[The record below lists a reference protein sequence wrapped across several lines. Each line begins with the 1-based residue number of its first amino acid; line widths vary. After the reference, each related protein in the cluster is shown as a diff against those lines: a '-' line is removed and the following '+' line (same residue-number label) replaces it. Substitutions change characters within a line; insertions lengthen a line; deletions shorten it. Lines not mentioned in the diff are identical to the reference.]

1 MKFSLKVVLITAVL
15 AATAVYAADRAD
27 PNAIAR
33 SETMRAIGGAM
44 KTLGGMAEGKV
55 DFDAAAA
62 GAAKDAMMTAAAN
75 IPASFTT
82 QGAADPESKAKPE
95 VWTNWADFAAN
106 AAALSAAATALDVS
120 SAESIGAGMGAL
132 GGACKDCHTE
142 FRM

>member
-1 MKFSLKVVLITAVL
+1 MKFSLKVVLITAAL
-15 AATAVYAADRAD
+15 AATAVYAADRTD

-33 SETMRAIGGAM
+33 SEAMRAIGGAM

-62 GAAKDAMMTAAAN
+62 GAAKDAMMAAATS
-75 IPASFTT
+75 IPTNFMT
-82 QGAADPESKAKPE
+82 QGETDPESKAKPE
-95 VWTNWADFAAN
+95 IWTSWDDFAADAATM
-106 AAALSAAATALDVS
+106 AAAVTALDVT